1 MSVAV
6 KSVPGGKLSNHLLTN
21 VREHSKLKVS
31 GPFGNFTLPETVKQ
45 PVVLVAGG
53 SGITPML
60 SILKTCQYNTIF
72 FEELTEDALKVINYM
87 EEKYPELKK
96 VNETKAQ

>member
-1 MSVAV
+1 MP
-6 KSVPGGKLSNHLLTN
+6 KIRRKYFKYEKEN
-21 VREHSKLKVS
+21 SKLTYPYIKAYL
-31 GPFGNFTLPETVKQ
+31 NNKEIYQHL
-45 PVVLVAGG
+45 
-53 SGITPML
+53 L